1 MTGDLT
7 DSGERSEF
15 LRFRALMD
23 SAGLPYLPFIGNH
36 DVWPYVSASDEAAY
50 AWGDSLAAVFFADV
64 YQSFSQRVLAWESA
78 SLLYSVP
85 NPETGFRSRFHHFT
99 FVYGGVRF
107 VGVEGVSRQPAPL
120 GQAGVGPQADLHDFP
135 GGTFR
140 FLDTLLGT
148 FQPFPLVFLC
158 HYPLINSPTSGI
170 NTFSPQ
176 EYDRIV
182 GLLYPHRDKVRVWVA
197 GIFTGRRTIRSLTG
211 LREKP
216 LPGVS
221 KHLPIKTPRRD
232 SSGFSGCGETLRRFQ
247 LWKWGP
253 MGSRSR

>member
-140 FLDTLLGT
+140 FSG
-148 FQPFPLVFLC
+148 
-158 HYPLINSPTSGI
+158 YPAWDLSALSAGVSLSLSPYQLPYQWNQHLFSSGI
-170 NTFSPQ
+170 RPNRGPT
-176 EYDRIV
+176 
-182 GLLYPHRDKVRVWVA
+182 
-197 GIFTGRRTIRSLTG
+197 
-211 LREKP
+211 
-216 LPGVS
+216 LP
-221 KHLPIKTPRRD
+221 P
-232 SSGFSGCGETLRRFQ
+232 
-247 LWKWGP
+247 
-253 MGSRSR
+253 SR